1 MMKLELIRIA
11 FGTLELTRPA
21 LVARALGTS
30 SADNG
35 TEALARV
42 LGVRHIVQGLLTLRA
57 GRTAHHVGGAVDLTH
72 AASMGAVAAV
82 SSNHRNAASLSALIA
97 LVFASNEL
105 R

>member
-1 MMKLELIRIA
+1 
-11 FGTLELTRPA
+11 
-21 LVARALGTS
+21 
-30 SADNG
+30 
-35 TEALARV
+35 
-42 LGVRHIVQGLLTLRA
+42 
-57 GRTAHHVGGAVDLTH
+57 VGGAVDLTH